1 MTTPLFA
8 GRIAQI
14 ALGVRDLPSATA
26 FWRDVVGLTL
36 MFEAPNV
43 AFFDCDGLRLM
54 LGHAEP
60 EAPPP
65 SGTVLYFDSTDL
77 DADFARVRDA
87 GASVAR
93 EPHPVAPLGG
103 GTLWMAFFRDPEG
116 HLFAL
121 TSLR

>member
-43 AFFDCDGLRLM
+43 
-54 LGHAEP
+54 
-60 EAPPP
+60 
-65 SGTVLYFDSTDL
+65 
-77 DADFARVRDA
+77 ARVRDA